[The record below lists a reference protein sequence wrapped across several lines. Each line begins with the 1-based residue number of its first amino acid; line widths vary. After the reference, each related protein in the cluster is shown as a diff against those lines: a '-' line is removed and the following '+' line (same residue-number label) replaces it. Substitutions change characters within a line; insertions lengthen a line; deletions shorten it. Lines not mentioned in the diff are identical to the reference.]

1 MGGRVKMSNFQKGN
15 RKSMGQKQEA
25 NREKMM
31 ADKVQ
36 NQWKLFKRFSEWL
49 QDKCSETIPRSF
61 LVKLLKIKGNY
72 KQT

>member
-1 MGGRVKMSNFQKGN
+1 MLVITIKNYEIRNMGGRVKMSNFQKGN

-36 NQWKLFKRFSEWL
+36 NQ
-49 QDKCSETIPRSF
+49 
-61 LVKLLKIKGNY
+61 
-72 KQT
+72 